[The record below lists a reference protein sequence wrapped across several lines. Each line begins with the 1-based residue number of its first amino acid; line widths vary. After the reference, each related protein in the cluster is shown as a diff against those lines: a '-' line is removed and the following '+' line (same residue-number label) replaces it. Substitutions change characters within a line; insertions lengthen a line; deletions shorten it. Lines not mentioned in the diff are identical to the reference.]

1 MAPRKLAIQAK
12 KKSKKQ
18 GTLKRPVPT
27 DGNAEVQ
34 HVKHSKMDKKPVL
47 KMQKPKFKLYR

>member
-1 MAPRKLAIQAK
+1 M
-12 KKSKKQ
+12 Q

-34 HVKHSKMDKKPVL
+34 HLKRSEMDKKPVL
-47 KMQKPKFKLYR
+47 KVQNPKFKLYR

>member
-1 MAPRKLAIQAK
+1 M
-12 KKSKKQ
+12 Q

-34 HVKHSKMDKKPVL
+34 HLKRSQMGKKPVL
-47 KMQKPKFKLYR
+47 KMQNPKFKLYR